1 MRLRL
6 SHSERAVTAPVVS
19 RGVVFSCFQP
29 RQGRQMLA
37 QGEAQ
42 PKASETLGRRQTYPQ
57 APAGATE
64 TPIHA
69 VQFKHLSPLPGL
81 KTTKG
86 NTWKLLARER
96 LKFSAP
102 SDAARSET

>member
-1 MRLRL
+1 
-6 SHSERAVTAPVVS
+6 
-19 RGVVFSCFQP
+19 
-29 RQGRQMLA
+29 MLA

-69 VQFKHLSPLPGL
+69 VQFKILSPLPGL
-81 KTTKG
+81 HARDVRCPRVALALDPGLTSVAPAGAENHERQHLETTG
-86 NTWKLLARER
+86 QGAVEVFCSQRRGSFRNV
-96 LKFSAP
+96 
-102 SDAARSET
+102 